1 MASSYFLLLLEPP
14 PYSGIYCSTQSENC
28 RLHMN
33 NKTDNGNE
41 QITSA
46 HSKLQELERLVDQ
59 KSN

>member
-1 MASSYFLLLLEPP
+1 
-14 PYSGIYCSTQSENC
+14 
-28 RLHMN
+28 MN